1 MTSAEKA
8 LAALRAVGLSDVLY
22 LPGQESYNTRVASY
36 WSLTAQLR
44 PWAIVQ
50 PRNTL
55 EVSKAVKAIVS
66 VPAVRFAVRRCAFPS
81 VFVRSVESDEL
92 ADFVYYS
99 GGHMARAGA
108 NNIVDGITIDLGL
121 MNSTTYNSKT
131 AIASLEPGGSW
142 AVSYMEIEKRS
153 FSSHCLPF
161 T

>member
-1 MTSAEKA
+1 MIHTYRKMASAEKA

-66 VPAVRFAVRRCAFPS
+66 VPVVQFAVRRCAVS
-81 VFVRSVESDEL
+81 LRIRSVCREQ
-92 ADFVYYS
+92 
-99 GGHMARAGA
+99 
-108 NNIVDGITIDLGL
+108 
-121 MNSTTYNSKT
+121 
-131 AIASLEPGGSW
+131 
-142 AVSYMEIEKRS
+142 
-153 FSSHCLPF
+153 
-161 T
+161 